1 MGLEFIYRTLRTTGI
16 VLLII
21 SPFLLYY
28 FGLWTALAV
37 FSGGVWGILNLWF
50 IMHVVRVSIRPGGA
64 DKQKM
69 LGLLL
74 YKFPVLYLSGFFLLK
89 VNQFNPAHLLM
100 GAGAVLAVMVLKA
113 AGRLMLGLDLTT
125 DHKQT
130 GAQGAQ
136 GAQGVL

>member
-16 VLLII
+16 VLLVI

-28 FGLWTALAV
+28 FGLWPTLAV

-50 IMHVVRVSIRPGGA
+50 IMHLVRVTIKPGGV
-64 DKQKM
+64 DKSKM
-69 LGLLL
+69 IGLML
-74 YKFPVLYLSGFFLLK
+74 YKFPVLYLSGYFLLK
-89 VNQFNPAHLLM
+89 IEQFNPLLLLI

-113 AGRLMLGLDLTT
+113 VGRLMLGLDLTT

-130 GAQGAQ
+130 GV
-136 GAQGVL
+136 QGVL

>member
-28 FGLWTALAV
+28 FGVWPTLAV

-50 IMHVVRVSIRPGGA
+50 IMHLVRVTIKPGSV
-64 DKQKM
+64 DKSKM
-69 LGLLL
+69 IGLML

-89 VNQFNPAHLLM
+89 VEQFNPALLLI
-100 GAGAVLAVMVLKA
+100 GAGAVLGVMVLKA
-113 AGRLMLGLDLTT
+113 IGRLMLGLDLTN
-125 DHKQT
+125 DNKQT
-130 GAQGAQ
+130 GV
-136 GAQGVL
+136 QGVL

>member
-21 SPFLLYY
+21 SPFLMYY
-28 FGLWTALAV
+28 FGLWPALAV

-50 IMHVVRVSIRPGGA
+50 IMHVVRVTIKPGGV
-64 DKQKM
+64 DKPKM
-69 LGLLL
+69 IGLLL
-74 YKFPVLYLSGFFLLK
+74 YKFPVLYLSGYFLLK
-89 VNQFNPAHLLM
+89 TEQFNPALLLI

-113 AGRLMLGLDLTT
+113 VGRLMLGLDLTT

-130 GAQGAQ
+130 GV
-136 GAQGVL
+136 QGVL

>member
-1 MGLEFIYRTLRTTGI
+1 MGLEFIYRTLRTTGV

-37 FSGGVWGILNLWF
+37 FTGGVWGILNLWF

-64 DKQKM
+64 DKQK
-69 LGLLL
+69 LIGLLL
-74 YKFPVLYLSGFFLLK
+74 YKFPVLYVSGYFLLT
-89 VNQFNPAHLLM
+89 VERFDPIHLLI

-130 GAQGAQ
+130 GV
-136 GAQGVL
+136 QGVI

>member
-1 MGLEFIYRTLRTTGI
+1 VGLEFIYRTLRTTGV

-37 FSGGVWGILNLWF
+37 FTGGVWGILNLWF

-64 DKQKM
+64 DKQK
-69 LGLLL
+69 LIGLLL
-74 YKFPVLYLSGFFLLK
+74 YKFPVLYVSGYFLLT
-89 VNQFNPAHLLM
+89 VERFDPIHLLI

-130 GAQGAQ
+130 GV
-136 GAQGVL
+136 QGVI